1 MSLKVI
7 SWNINMFN
15 IISEEFKIRSTKI
28 INELITKGEDC
39 DIIVLIESSYP
50 FLEKLKMSEI
60 KKSFLC

>member
-28 INELITKGEDC
+28 INELITKGENC
-39 DIIVLIESSYP
+39 IN
-50 FLEKLKMSEI
+50 
-60 KKSFLC
+60 